1 MSCEFRT
8 DFIDL
13 RNPCILRR
21 RRAYRCHP
29 RYCQD
34 RSMFRNGVA
43 MRWCVIY
50 TTSEAYFHRAVAANL
65 ANSDRFEASAPHS
78 IPVYRTPSLLSSE
91 EIASWL
97 ESIQKRRLSRS
108 FSRPEDAVGA
118 AHSSLPLQPD
128 SFFGVRG
135 RRRPSTAAGGGR
147 RRRRQGAWSGAGT
160 ASASSASPSSRHFF
174 IISIFTFFFWLPVFE
189 AIFLNLYIYI

>member
-50 TTSEAYFHRAVAANL
+50 TIPEADFHRAVAANL
-65 ANSDRFEASAPHS
+65 ANSDRFEASAPHG

-91 EIASWL
+91 EIASWP
-97 ESIQKRRLSRS
+97 ESIPKRRLNRS
-108 FSRPEDAVGA
+108 FSRPE
-118 AHSSLPLQPD
+118 
-128 SFFGVRG
+128 
-135 RRRPSTAAGGGR
+135 RRRRRCALLPPPPTGFIFRCAGATATINGGGGGR
-147 RRRRQGAWSGAGT
+147 RRRRQGASSGAGT
-160 ASASSASPSSRHFF
+160 ASASSASPSSRQFF
-174 IISIFTFFFWLPVFE
+174 IIFSFTFFL
-189 AIFLNLYIYI
+189 ASSS